1 MQETTHQR
9 RAFWHSRRGML
20 ELDLLLVPFVE
31 HEYATLAADL
41 QNDYHQLL
49 ECEDSDIYAWLMQ
62 RGSPDEAALRNIIDR
77 IIKSNMQRNASNEN
91 NLSTKT

>member
-31 HEYATLAADL
+31 HEYATLPAEL
-41 QNDYHQLL
+41 QNDYHLLL
-49 ECEDSDIYAWLMQ
+49 ECEDSDIYAWLMR
-62 RGSPDEAALRNIIDR
+62 RGSPDEEALRSIVELIIQ
-77 IIKSNMQRNASNEN
+77 SNVQRNASNEN
-91 NLSTKT
+91 NSSAKT